1 MFKKNIGNIDRIIRI
16 IAGIALV
23 VVSFVLGLNTI
34 LSIIALIFGIIL
46 TLTALISFC
55 PMYTILKIDTT
66 FAKEKD

>member
-1 MFKKNIGNIDRIIRI
+1 MFKKNIGNIDRIIRL
-16 IAGIALV
+16 IAGIVLV
-23 VVSFVLGLNTI
+23 VVSIFLGLNTI
-34 LSIIALIFGIIL
+34 ISIIALIFGIIL